1 MKFANNRFV
10 SSWIPGLWIA
20 LSCSIILC
28 CLGFFYYSGNKLLR
42 ETIRDAGVYSQL
54 LVSIG
59 DASRLLVEYEHL
71 VDKECCIAEENKAYQ
86 YFKYKVDKA
95 QDYSLIWSDK
105 ETQNVLAEIQKNYKF
120 VSDAPD
126 FEAKLN
132 SIAKKLFYLANHLG
146 DFQLFTINQ
155 KYNSNM
161 FMFYS
166 WLGMLILMIAII
178 VISSLLILRRAN
190 QMNARSKAYRLETLG
205 KLAAGHAHSVGSIVT
220 GLRMGLGQ
228 FENKIPKELLKH
240 INLSL
245 RRLET
250 TSQWM
255 HYAASPNEIS
265 DNDIPPVL
273 WSHTKEMLLGDFGES
288 SRLEISS
295 DLGDTDQIPISIE
308 MVLTELIRNAEVHG
322 EPDNIIVEAWQK
334 YEKFTFIVSDD
345 GSGMCP
351 GTIMS
356 ATEPY
361 FSTMGGQNNGLGLSA
376 AKSIIKSHSGE
387 LFISSNIGEGTRIE
401 FTFKRQP

>member
-1 MKFANNRFV
+1 MKLANNKFEP
-10 SSWIPGLWIA
+10 SWISGLSIVLSFSLIFCA
-20 LSCSIILC
+20 L
-28 CLGFFYYSGNKLLR
+28 GYFYYSGNKLLR

-59 DASRLLVEYEHL
+59 DASRLLIEYEHI
-71 VDKECCIAEENKAYQ
+71 VDKECCIADENKAYQ

-95 QDYSLIWSDK
+95 QDYSSIWSDE
-105 ETQNVLAEIQKNYKF
+105 ETQNVLVEIQKNYKF

-126 FEAKLN
+126 FEAKIN
-132 SIAKKLFYLANHLG
+132 DTAKKLFYLANHLG

-166 WLGMLILMIAII
+166 WLGILILMITII

-190 QMNARSKAYRLETLG
+190 QMNAQSKAYRLETLG

-228 FENKIPKELLKH
+228 FENKIPKEFLKH

-265 DNDIPPVL
+265 DHDTPPVL
-273 WSHTKEMLLGDFGES
+273 WSHTKEMLLGDFGGC
-288 SRLEISS
+288 SRLKILS
-295 DLGDTDQIPISIE
+295 DLCNTEQIPIPIE
-308 MVLTELIRNAEVHG
+308 MVLTELIRNAEAHG
-322 EPDNIIVEAWQK
+322 EPDNIIVEAQQT
-334 YEKFTFIVSDD
+334 YERFTFIVSDD

-351 GTIMS
+351 ETIVF

-376 AKSIIKSHSGE
+376 AKSIIKSHGGE